1 MIPEPRD
8 LLTQAAREVR
18 EREETRAGEGI
29 TRSLRRHPGLNEC
42 QRRALRWA
50 VEQDSCKCHPGVARV
65 LARKG
70 LVTVHRAVGGGT
82 EIEPTTAGKE
92 VVAAMGE
99 TR

>member
-1 MIPEPRD
+1 MIPEPDD
-8 LLTQAAREVR
+8 LLAQ
-18 EREETRAGEGI
+18 GI